1 MREGGASDR
10 WFAVLLLMLA
20 GVVVG
25 LAAASDRD
33 RDVRFAL
40 AAIGVA
46 LLFGASSQRAGFRR
60 ERAAAQAAARV
71 DERLEQQIE
80 LLASIDSRLASI
92 EAQSKAV
99 EGD

>member
-10 WFAVLLLMLA
+10 SFGVLLLMLA
-20 GVVVG
+20 GVLVG

-60 ERAAAQAAARV
+60 AGWAQTAARV